1 MRTPSSNQ
9 LLILQISA
17 ELQQILGKPVDKKWE
32 DVLPKIFKAAEL
44 HKRNTYEPS
53 LSQEECSEGEFRLT
67 MATFQ
72 IRVVFKCVLVFIFL
86 TCRVKNIPGASDAHI
101 STAGH

>member
-1 MRTPSSNQ
+1 MGGCVS
-9 LLILQISA
+9 
-17 ELQQILGKPVDKKWE
+17 
-32 DVLPKIFKAAEL
+32 KIFKAAEL
-44 HKRNTYEPS
+44 HKGNTYEPS
-53 LSQEECSEGEFRLT
+53 LSQEECSEGELHWFRLT

-72 IRVVFKCVLVFIFL
+72 IRVVFKCVLVFTFL